1 MNQSIRQLIYLS
13 VAHRVRMTNDRGDKW
28 SESIFL
34 GTRQVRDKQI

>member
-28 SESIFL
+28 SEYIFL